1 MSTTQDAGAPGQPV
15 GGSLTVSASVVGSRM
30 PGQPTPYKWK
40 QMAFVP
46 AVFKADE
53 APVAARI
60 PSSYT
65 FPSVR
70 GDGTADIRV
79 ADGNFF
85 HQKVDVDHAPLTM
98 RTPHLGDHI
107 RLYFDSHESDQEATA
122 AMLTGAAGIISID
135 GHLWTRIEKPI
146 LVLHPDGIW
155 IDVLPDTI
163 ISNKVETFALTQS
176 GQAVARAAELR
187 IEAGTG
193 RDPYPSAVDPEIT
206 VLIPSAFSA
215 GKAGHGN

>member
-1 MSTTQDAGAPGQPV
+1 MSTTQDTGAPGQPV
-15 GGSLTVSASVVGSRM
+15 GGSLTVSAAVVGASV
-30 PGQPTPYKWK
+30 PGQPTPYEWK
-40 QMAFVP
+40 QMSFVP
-46 AVFKADE
+46 AVFTADE
-53 APVAARI
+53 VPVAARI

-79 ADGNFF
+79 ADGSFF
-85 HQKVDVDHAPLTM
+85 HQRVDVDCAPLTVG
-98 RTPHLGDHI
+98 TPHLGDHV

-135 GHLWTRIEKPI
+135 GHLWTRIEEPV

-155 IDVLPDTI
+155 IDVVPDTI
-163 ISNKVETFALTQS
+163 ISKKVETFALTES

-193 RDPYPSAVDPEIT
+193 AEPYPSAVNPKIT
-206 VLIPSAFSA
+206 VLVPSAFST